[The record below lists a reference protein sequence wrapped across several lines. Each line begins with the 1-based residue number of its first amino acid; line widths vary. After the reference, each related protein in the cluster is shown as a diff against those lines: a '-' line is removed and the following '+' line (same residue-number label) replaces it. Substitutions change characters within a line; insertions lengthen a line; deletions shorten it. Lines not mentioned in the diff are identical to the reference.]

1 MSIATLESE
10 GFTPPTVTTTLSAPA
25 PKRAS
30 LWLVDDEGNGVG
42 KPIIY
47 DLPIAEVHGIY
58 YNMTQQGGQSTCRH
72 RITATGKRPAGLGRT
87 R

>member
-10 GFTPPTVTTTLSAPA
+10 GLTPSTVTTPLTAPA

-30 LWLVDDEGNGVG
+30 LWLVDDEGNGIG

-58 YNMTQQGGQSTCRH
+58 YNMTQQGGQSPCRL
-72 RITATGKRPAGLGRT
+72 RITEAGKRPDGLGYRG
-87 R
+87 